1 MRVRIIGGEF
11 GGRIIDSP
19 RGRSTHPMG
28 ERIRNA
34 LFNSIQH
41 DLSGAVVLDAYAGTG
56 ALGLEAL
63 SRGAAYATFVESGR
77 VAQKI
82 IAKNIEKL
90 QLDESR
96 AQLCRMR
103 VNSWISTHPDAR
115 FDIILVDPPY
125 YSYEKHFSTI
135 ERLLGLLKPGALM
148 VLSKPGKC
156 EESVNLRDNRD
167 VVVDVARSYSGATL
181 VFYRKKA

>member
-1 MRVRIIGGEF
+1 MRMRIIGGEF
-11 GGRIIDSP
+11 GGLVLDAP
-19 RGRSTHPMG
+19 RGRGTHPMG
-28 ERIRNA
+28 ARIRNA
-34 LFNSIQH
+34 LFNSIQGE
-41 DLSGAVVLDAYAGTG
+41 LAGAKVLDAYAGTG

-63 SRGAAYATFVESGR
+63 SRGAAHATFVESGR

-82 IAKNIEKL
+82 IANNIDRL
-90 QLDESR
+90 HLDGGR
-96 AQLCRMR
+96 TTLCRTR
-103 VNSWISTHPDAR
+103 VNSWISTNPDQR

-125 YSYEKHFSTI
+125 YDYERHFSTI
-135 ERLLGLLKPGALM
+135 ERLFTLLKPGALM

>member
-1 MRVRIIGGEF
+1 MRIRVVGGEF
-11 GGRIIDSP
+11 GGRMLDSP
-19 RGRSTHPMG
+19 RGRGTHPMG

-34 LFNSIQH
+34 LFNSIQQE
-41 DLSGAVVLDAYAGTG
+41 LPGAEVLDAYAGTG

-63 SRGAAYATFVESGR
+63 SRGAAHASFIESGR

-82 IAKNIEKL
+82 IANNIERL
-90 QLDESR
+90 ALDEER
-96 AQLCRMR
+96 ARLYRTR
-103 VNSWISTHPDAR
+103 VNAWISTNPEAK
-115 FDIILVDPPY
+115 FDIIFVDPPY
-125 YSYEKHFSTI
+125 YDFERQLSTV

-148 VLSKPGKC
+148 VLSKPGKS